1 MSAKAGLS
9 HHLKAES
16 AKKKQ
21 DYLKGI
27 ASGMTNDAASKIAGI
42 KPDTVKYWIKSDK
55 AFREELD
62 NARTDRDNVRANL
75 KTADKLAVN
84 FEAFSEEY
92 LEMKVFPH
100 QRNFISLLEKGEP
113 AWVHPS
119 MTYEPATSNRIL
131 INIPPEHAKSTTIT
145 VNYSTYR
152 IALDPN
158 VRIIVISKTLNKAR
172 EFVYSIKQRLS
183 HPRWIKMQQMY
194 GPEGG
199 WKEDSETWRTD
210 TVYLGTET
218 RDSGEKDPTLQA
230 LGMGGQIYGA
240 RADLIIL
247 DDVITGANAHEW
259 EKQINWLQKE
269 VITRLGK
276 NGKLL
281 VVGTRIGSID
291 LYRELRNP
299 EHWSGNKT
307 PFTYLAMPA
316 VLEFNEDPEKWVTLW
331 ARSDRPWDGDEDTT
345 PDVDGLYPK
354 WDGPTLF
361 QRRSEVTPSTWAMVY
376 QQQDVEDDSI
386 FSPLCIQGSVN
397 GMRKVGRLS
406 FGSPGHPKDPGNYRI
421 VMGLDPAMSGATAAT
436 IIAVD
441 VDSRKRYIL
450 DVCNMTEPT
459 PEKIRN
465 LIQEWAI
472 KYQPNVVVAEKNAF
486 QLYLTKDEGIRDFLS
501 SRGIVFRE
509 HFTGNNKWDVDFGVA
524 SLAPLFGTTTN
535 EKFVKGSNLIEIP
548 STEGSEGLKALVTQ
562 LITWKPDAR
571 KRQPTDTVMSLWF
584 AEIVIREWLERGQN
598 IQSFSNSR
606 WHSRRQINNRYVVD
620 LDEAYAEQQSEMFY
634 A

>member
-1 MSAKAGLS
+1 MAAKAGLS

-16 AKKKQ
+16 AKKKE

-27 ASGMTNDAASKIAGI
+27 ASGMTNDAASKLAGI

-55 AFREELD
+55 AFREQLD
-62 NARTDRDNVRANL
+62 NARTDRDNVRA
-75 KTADKLAVN
+75 KSKDADKN
-84 FEAFSEEY
+84 KIGFEEFSEEY

-113 AWVHPS
+113 EWIHPA
-119 MTYEPATSNRIL
+119 MTYEPSVKNRVL

-152 IALDPN
+152 VALDPN
-158 VRIIVISKTLNKAR
+158 VRIIIVSKTLAKAR
-172 EFVYSIKQRLS
+172 EFVYAIKQRLS
-183 HPRWIKMQQMY
+183 HPRWQKMQQMY

-247 DDVITGANAHEW
+247 DDCITGANAHEW

-345 PDVDGLYPK
+345 PDVDGFYPK

-386 FSPLCIQGSVN
+386 FPPMCVQGSIQ
-397 GMRKVGRLS
+397 GMRKTGILH
-406 FGSPGHPKDPGNYRI
+406 FGAPGNPKDPGNYRI
-421 VMGLDPAMSGATAAT
+421 VMGIDPAMSGATAAVMV
-436 IIAVD
+436 AVD
-441 VDSRKRYIL
+441 VDSKKRYVL
-450 DVCNMTEPT
+450 DVCNMTDPT

-486 QLYLTKDEGIRDFLS
+486 QLFLTKDEGIRDFLS

-524 SLAPLFGTTTN
+524 SLAPLFGTITN
-535 EKFVKGSNLIEIP
+535 EKFVKNSNMIELP
-548 STEGSEGLKALVTQ
+548 STEKSEGVKALVTQ

-571 KRQPTDTVMSLWF
+571 KRQPTDCVMALWF
-584 AEIVIREWLERGQN
+584 TEIVIREWLERGNHLTQ
-598 IQSFSNSR
+598 FTNSR
-606 WHSRRQINNRYVVD
+606 WHSRRQLNARYVID
-620 LDEAYAEQQSEMFY
+620 LDEAFAEQQAEVFY
-634 A
+634 Q

>member
-1 MSAKAGLS
+1 MAAKAGDS
-9 HHLKAES
+9 HHKKAAS
-16 AKKKQ
+16 AKKKE
-21 DYLKGI
+21 DYLKAL
-27 ASGMTNDAASKIAGI
+27 ASGMTNVEASKVAGV
-42 KPDTVKYWIKSDK
+42 KPDTIKYWIKSDRK
-55 AFREELD
+55 FREDLD
-62 NARTDRDNVRANL
+62 NARTERDDVRAFQ
-75 KTADKLAVN
+75 KTPDKLN
-84 FEAFSEEY
+84 IDFESFSKEY
-92 LEMKVFPH
+92 LDMQVFPH
-100 QRNFISLLEKGEP
+100 QKNFISLLEKGEP
-113 AWVHPS
+113 EWIHPS
-119 MTYEPATSNRIL
+119 MIYEPATSNRLL

-158 VRIIVISKTLNKAR
+158 IRIIIISKTLAKAR
-172 EFVYSIKQRLS
+172 EFVYAIKQRLS
-183 HPRWIKMQQMY
+183 HPRWLKMQQMY
-194 GPEGG
+194 GPDGG

-247 DDVITGANAHEW
+247 DDCVTTANAHEW

-281 VVGTRIGSID
+281 VVGTRIGTID

-316 VLEFNEDPEKWVTLW
+316 VLEFNEDPKKWVTLW
-331 ARSDRPWDGDEDTT
+331 ARSDRPWDGEEDATPDED
-345 PDVDGLYPK
+345 GFYPK

-386 FSPLCIQGSVN
+386 FSPVCVQGSVN
-397 GMRKVGRLS
+397 GLRKVGVLH
-406 FGSPGHPKDPGNYRI
+406 FGAPGYPKEPGNYRI
-421 VMGLDPAMSGATAAT
+421 VMGIDPAMSGATAAVCM
-436 IIAVD
+436 AVD
-441 VDSRKRYIL
+441 VDTRKRYVL
-450 DVCNMTEPT
+450 DAHNMTEPT

-486 QLYLTKDEGIRDFLS
+486 QLFLTKDEAIRDFLA

-535 EKFVKGSNLIEIP
+535 DKFVKGSNLIEIP
-548 STEGSEGLKALVTQ
+548 SNEKSEGLKALVSQ
-562 LITWKPDAR
+562 LITWKPDAH
-571 KRQPTDTVMSLWF
+571 KRQPTDCVMALWF
-584 AEIVIREWLERGQN
+584 TEIVIREWLERGQYA
-598 IQSFSNSR
+598 QQFTSSR
-606 WHSRRQINNRYVVD
+606 WHSRKQLNSRFVVD
-620 LDEAYAEQQSEMFY
+620 LDEAYAEQQQEMFY